1 MSKRTYATQVPGAA
15 AITPQGDEPPAIVGA
30 DTDAVLTIAGRDVP
44 LAEVVIGAFETSGM
58 SAEEWAAVDPQ
69 VRDDLVGKKRKELEQ
84 SLASAGELPSQAAAR
99 EAAVAAVNARKASR
113 AAGTAAAKA
122 IEADAPKLP
131 HRDEIDPKAIAAPV
145 QTQQG
150 WVVPSTPRTL
160 PHNFR

>member
-1 MSKRTYATQVPGAA
+1 MSKRTYATQMPGEA
-15 AITPQGDEPPAIVGA
+15 AITPQGDEPPAIIGA
-30 DTDAVLTIAGRDVP
+30 DTDAVLTIAGREVP

-58 SAEEWAAVDPQ
+58 SVEEWAAVDPQ

-84 SLASAGELPSQAAAR
+84 SLAGAGELPSQAAAR

-113 AAGTAAAKA
+113 TARAEPSQAAAAG
-122 IEADAPKLP
+122 APKLP

-150 WVVPSTPRTL
+150 WIVPSTPRQL
-160 PHNFR
+160 PRNFQ